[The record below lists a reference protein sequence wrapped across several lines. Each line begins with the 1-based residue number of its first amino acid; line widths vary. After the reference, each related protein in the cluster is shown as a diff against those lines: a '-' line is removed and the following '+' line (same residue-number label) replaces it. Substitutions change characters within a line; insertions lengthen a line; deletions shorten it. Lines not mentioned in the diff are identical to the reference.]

1 MPKKKVI
8 TFQESPQMAEM
19 FRCFEQV
26 CVTDRLHPDIVDKV
40 MQAITDEYHEFHS
53 PLPPVKGSEN
63 WKNTRVRLLYA
74 KTIKIDA
81 AFRKRAERHV
91 RSLIQWEQQFQKL
104 AAYMAANPSER
115 KA

>member
-1 MPKKKVI
+1 MAKVKKKI
-8 TFQESPQMAEM
+8 
-19 FRCFEQV
+19 
-26 CVTDRLHPDIVDKV
+26 
-40 MQAITDEYHEFHS
+40 
-53 PLPPVKGSEN
+53 
-63 WKNTRVRLLYA
+63 